1 LTIVP
6 KTFCDGV
13 ASCEKAMFLANSIK
27 KKTTKYLIFG
37 FKTLKVI
44 KHNRYS
50 VVYPYNYKK
59 INKLR

>member
-1 LTIVP
+1 MVP

-13 ASCEKAMFLANSIK
+13 VSCENRVFLANSIK
-27 KKTTKYLIFG
+27 KKTTKYLISG

-44 KHNRYS
+44 NHERYS

-59 INKLR
+59 INKLC